1 MSQNW
6 TVNDIPAQAGRHVLI
21 TGATSGLGYETALAL
36 AAAGAKLTLT
46 GRNTTKGAQVV
57 GEIRT
62 RYKQADVAFMPLN
75 LSSLADIAEFAA
87 QFKQKYHSLDVL
99 INNAGVMAP
108 PSRHE
113 TEDGFELQF
122 GSNYLGHFAL
132 TAHLLALLM
141 KGQQPRV
148 VNLSS
153 VAHKN
158 FAAIHFDD
166 LQWQKKYQ
174 SWPSYAQSKL
184 AMLMFAFELQ
194 RQSDA
199 NGWGLLSTASHPGFA
214 RTGLQS
220 SGPNMGMQ
228 GKTTLFAKLTKAIEP
243 FVSQSAAEGALPSL
257 FAATSPEAQPAGYYG
272 PQGPFDL
279 KGRVGDAK
287 ASKKAQDKAVATRLW
302 QVSSDLTQVTWG

>member
-1 MSQNW
+1 MSNAW
-6 TVNDIPAQAGRHVLI
+6 SVNNIPAQAGRHVLI

-46 GRNTTKGAQVV
+46 GRNASKGQEVV
-57 GEIRT
+57 AEIQA
-62 RYKQADVAFMPLN
+62 RYKQADVEFMPLD
-75 LSSLADIAEFAA
+75 LSSLAKVAAFAE
-87 QFKQKYHSLDVL
+87 QFKQKYAELDVL

-108 PSRHE
+108 PNRYE

-132 TAHLLALLM
+132 TAHMLPLLRR
-141 KGQQPRV
+141 GNQPRV
-148 VNLSS
+148 VNLASL
-153 VAHKN
+153 AHKN

-166 LQWQKKYQ
+166 LNWQKKYS

-199 NGWGLLSTASHPGFA
+199 NGWGILSVASHPGFA
-214 RTGLQS
+214 RTGLQAT
-220 SGPNMGMQ
+220 GPGMG
-228 GKTTLFAKLTKAIEP
+228 GKTSLFGKLTKAVEP
-243 FVSQSAAEGALPSL
+243 FTSQTAAEGALPSL

-272 PQGPFDL
+272 PQGFAEL
-279 KGRVGDAK
+279 TGAVGKAK
-287 ASKKAQDKAVATRLW
+287 VSKRAQDKAVAAKLW
-302 QVSSDLTQVTWG
+302 QVSTELTKASWQ